1 MKYPYPWGE
10 AHTKKLTSADVVL
23 MGIPF
28 DGAVSNAKGAAEAP
42 DRLRELSRILP
53 SITEEGTPF
62 DSLKVYDAGDVEV
75 VLDWATYFRE
85 VERKAKEFIKTGKFC
100 VFIGG
105 DHSVTIPLES
115 AFASVHSEDDIGI
128 IHFDSHPDIISEY
141 DGHGWSHACTQ
152 RRAVELE
159 NVKPEGLSFVG
170 LRSFMKEELDYF
182 GQHQEITV
190 IKARD
195 IYKKGTSE
203 VIRQLLEKYRSY
215 KKIYLT
221 LDIDVLDPAYAPGT
235 GTPEA
240 GGLSTRELMEIIRE
254 LVTELPIQVVDIV
267 EVSPPLDQANITSW
281 AALKVLYE
289 VFGAVAQ
296 KNNLTLVKT

>member
-10 AHTKKLTSADVVL
+10 THTNELTSADVVL

-53 SITEEGTPF
+53 SVTEEGTIF
-62 DSLKVYDAGDVEV
+62 ESLKVYDAGDVEV
-75 VLDWATYFRE
+75 VLDWTAYFRE
-85 VERKAKEFIKTGKFC
+85 VEKKAHDFIKTGKFC

-115 AFASVHSEDDIGI
+115 AFAKVYSEDDIGI

-152 RRAVELE
+152 RRAVELQ
-159 NVKPEGLSFVG
+159 NVKPGGLSFVG

-182 GQHQEITV
+182 GQHQEISV

-203 VIRQLLEKYRSY
+203 VIRQLIEKYRSY
-215 KKIYLT
+215 KRIYLT

-240 GGLSTRELMEIIRE
+240 GGLSTRELMEIVRK

-267 EVSPPLDQANITSW
+267 EVSPPLDHSNITSW

-296 KNNLTLVKT
+296 KKH